1 MQIILTTFV
10 TVLWY
15 RLFSLRT
22 AAKFIYVYLLSSL
35 EIVFFFFKQLKT
47 EDSILQFHLF
57 RVTLR
62 AIDGDE
68 NICVCS
74 CP

>member
-35 EIVFFFFKQLKT
+35 EIVFFFLKT

>member
-35 EIVFFFFKQLKT
+35 EIVFFFFKT

-57 RVTLR
+57 RDTLR

>member
-1 MQIILTTFV
+1 M
-10 TVLWY
+10 
-15 RLFSLRT
+15 
-22 AAKFIYVYLLSSL
+22 YVYLLSSL
-35 EIVFFFFKQLKT
+35 EIVFEPVPETTLQL
-47 EDSILQFHLF
+47 HLF

-68 NICVCS
+68 NICVCP